1 MCVDRGKSGGLRLRT
16 IVWFR
21 GKDLRVGDHEP
32 LARAAAEGR

>member
-1 MCVDRGKSGGLRLRT
+1 MGRYPESRRPRLRT

-32 LARAAAEGR
+32 LARAAPRGR